1 MARTSEEKTADR
13 LLTLY
18 LVNKC
23 YETHNLRFLSETK
36 LQKLVFLSEKELID
50 RRIKA
55 LNYRFVRLL
64 HPTYSSELKSDL
76 VNLIKLGYLREP
88 WFGQTNRMKL
98 ILEDFSGVFMRNRSS
113 LMVIDEVLSRYAR
126 IRTNILINLVY
137 RILWARGK
145 TIYDLKLGTPLLYP
159 LKYRNARKVFEITE
173 DELEDLEICLNPK
186 ISKGLDLALD
196 EMRKGKLLAHEEVFG
211 EL

>member
-1 MARTSEEKTADR
+1 MARTSEEKTVDR

-18 LVNKC
+18 LINEC
-23 YETHNLRFLSETK
+23 YENHNLRALSETK

-76 VNLIKLGYLREP
+76 ANLIKLGYLREP
-88 WFGQTNRMKL
+88 WFGQTNRMKM
-98 ILEDFSGVFMRNRSS
+98 ILEDFSEVFRRNRSL
-113 LMVIDEVLSRYAR
+113 LMVIDKVLSTYAR
-126 IRTNILINLVY
+126 IRTNILISLVY
-137 RILWARGK
+137 RVLWARGK
-145 TIYDLKLGTPLLYP
+145 TIHDLKLGTPLLYP
-159 LKYRNARKVFEITE
+159 LKYEKARKVFKITE